1 VKKVPTAIFLFIAIA
16 GAGAWLFWQRTGKV
30 DMAAYVPAQA
40 MAFAEID
47 DLPRVAAALGTIS
60 SWDELWGELRLTTS
74 PTATFLRKVAGATG
88 VGPSDLVL
96 FDRAQIGVAIFGFD
110 ANDVDQTLKVKPKI
124 ALVVETHSSPF
135 RSRST
140 LRRLISNFVKSGNQ
154 EVPSAEYES
163 EGAQWT
169 QWNLEPDKRRI
180 FLVINASQAVI
191 SNDEASAR
199 ACLAAVRGE
208 APTLASV
215 PEYKTMKARVN
226 NSVALAFGYVAS
238 KGTDQ
243 LLQLVARAYAVGLA
257 EQPAAQSAAASL
269 LPTISNRLS
278 GELGW
283 SVAVNNGRLKD
294 DYLFEFHENQSKA
307 ADPGLQPGSLMIEPA
322 LSYIP
327 QHATTFT
334 AYRPSDPSEA
344 WQSFRSIISSRLD
357 VTSSFFINRLLDVIL
372 EPYGIADPVK
382 FLKSVDSPV
391 VTARMGDN
399 EDDSVVVARLKDQIT
414 LKQSMGSSSSR
425 AKAHA
430 QRNSTISGRD
440 NDAFEFKVA
449 GNLVIIGKSGIVQQC
464 IDSNLHNRTIVN
476 APRFDALRQFWTN
489 NSSIAVTISSEA
501 PTGREIWPAV
511 HPSLPVPAYFASD
524 ELGTATTT
532 GLYRVTSTTVN
543 RNGFERTT
551 FSNFGLFGDILRAAL
566 GR

>member
-1 VKKVPTAIFLFIAIA
+1 
-16 GAGAWLFWQRTGKV
+16 
-30 DMAAYVPAQA
+30 MAAYVPAQA

-47 DLPRVAAALGTIS
+47 ELPRVAAALSTIS

-74 PTATFLRKVAGATG
+74 PTATFLRKFAGATG
-88 VGPSDLVL
+88 IGPSDLVL
-96 FDRAQIGVAIFGFD
+96 FDRAQIGVAVFGFD

-124 ALVVETHSSPF
+124 AVVVETHSSPF

-154 EVPSAEYES
+154 EVPPAEYES

-169 QWNLEPDKRRI
+169 QWNLEPGKRRI

-199 ACLAAVRGE
+199 ACLAAARGE
-208 APTLASV
+208 TPTLASA

-294 DYLFEFHENQSKA
+294 DYLFEFHEKQSKA
-307 ADPGLQPGSLMIEPA
+307 ADPGLQPSSLMIEPA

-334 AYRPSDPSEA
+334 AYRPSDPAEA

-372 EPYGIADPVK
+372 EPYGISDPVK

-399 EDDSVVVARLKDQIT
+399 EDDSVVVARLKDPT
-414 LKQSMGSSSSR
+414 SLKQSMGSSSSR

-440 NDAFEFKVA
+440 NDAFEFKVV
-449 GNLVIIGKSGIVQQC
+449 GNLVILGKSGIVQQC
-464 IDSNLHNRTIVN
+464 IDSNLHNRAIVN

-501 PTGREIWPAV
+501 PTGREIWPAM
-511 HPSLPVPAYFASD
+511 HPSLPVPADFASD
-524 ELGTATTT
+524 ELGIATTT